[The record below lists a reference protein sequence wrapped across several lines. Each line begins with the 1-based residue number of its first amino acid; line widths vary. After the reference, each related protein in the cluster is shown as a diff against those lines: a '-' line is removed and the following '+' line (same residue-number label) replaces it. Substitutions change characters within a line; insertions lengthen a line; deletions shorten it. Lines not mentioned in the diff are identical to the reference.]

1 MHPIFIVLIPLVLI
15 IVGMVLN
22 SMGLSFDQPPSSAE
36 QDPTKR
42 LTIERDSFRN
52 FFDRQR
58 ITVMNRQ
65 KRVGQFAWLLLLVT
79 AGSFIW
85 LYNYTVDKTVA
96 LNRIASLQTLGA
108 QEVKDLVLSVTLIDG
123 SNVKYVIKLPA
134 ADQKSDPKVK
144 EAISTE
150 KVSSWEMEKLTTA
163 LSIGDTVLPM
173 GIALKIAN

>member
-1 MHPIFIVLIPLVLI
+1 MHPIVIVLIPLVLI
-15 IVGMVLN
+15 VIGMVLN
-22 SMGLSFDQPPSSAE
+22 SIGLSFDQPPSSAE
-36 QDPTKR
+36 QDATKR
-42 LTIERDSFRN
+42 LTIERDSFRQ

-58 ITVMNRQ
+58 TTVMNRQ
-65 KRVGQFAWLLLLVT
+65 KRVGQFAWLLMIAT
-79 AGSFIW
+79 IGSFVW

-108 QEVKDLVLSVTLIDG
+108 QEAKDLILSVTLVDG
-123 SNVKYVIKLPA
+123 NHVKYIIKLPA
-134 ADQKSDPKVK
+134 ADPKLK

-163 LSIGDTVLPM
+163 LSIGDSVLPM